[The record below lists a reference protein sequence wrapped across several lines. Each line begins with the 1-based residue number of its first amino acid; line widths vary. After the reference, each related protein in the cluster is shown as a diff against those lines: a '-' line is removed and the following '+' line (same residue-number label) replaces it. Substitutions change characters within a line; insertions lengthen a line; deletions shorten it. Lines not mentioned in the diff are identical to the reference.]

1 MSDLDLLIDGL
12 KRQVAVPGEFDTVF
26 PDTLDTDLLGT
37 LGDAFGQ
44 AQLDGFFGT
53 QVFDPTANTI
63 TPDLSTSAAALIVLY
78 ATERI
83 LISRLRDL
91 NTKTL
96 YKAGPV
102 EYETEKGATSLTA
115 QINYLVDRRKE
126 ILAQAL
132 RIGRSSGTFYMSD
145 AYTLRSFYD
154 TLGWGSLTMGAAFF
168 EYEMPVLGFVF

>member
-1 MSDLDLLIDGL
+1 MSDLSVLIDGL
-12 KRQVAVPGEFDTVF
+12 KRQVAVPGEFDTSF
-26 PDTLDTDLLGT
+26 PDTLDTDLLGM

-44 AQLDGFFGT
+44 AQLDGFFGV
-53 QVFDPTANTI
+53 QVFDPEANTI
-63 TPDLSTSAAALIVLY
+63 TPDLSVSASALVVLY

-115 QINYLVDRRKE
+115 QINYLADRRKE

-145 AYTLRSFYD
+145 AYTLRTFYD
-154 TLGWGSLTMGAAFF
+154 TLGWGGGMLGGAFF
-168 EYEMPVLGFVF
+168 EYEMPVLGFV